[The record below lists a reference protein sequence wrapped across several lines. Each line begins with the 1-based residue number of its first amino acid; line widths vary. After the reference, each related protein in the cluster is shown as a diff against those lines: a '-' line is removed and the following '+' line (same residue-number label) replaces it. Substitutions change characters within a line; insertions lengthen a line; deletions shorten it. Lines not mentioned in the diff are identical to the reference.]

1 MWIRKL
7 DPEGVVNA
15 YNVDLQLLYP
25 WEGVVTPPFGAAW
38 ATLAPGEST
47 KPHAH
52 QECETFFI
60 ARGRGTMAIG
70 EERSPVEAGDVTYH
84 PPFDNHTLTNA
95 SDDED
100 LLFLTVYWEDRETW
114 EARDEDAAAAPSPAT
129 GTVSR
134 VLVTAAPP
142 TPNGDLHLGHLA
154 GPYLSGDIHARYLR
168 LQGVDARFV
177 FGSDD
182 HSPWVAALA
191 AELGL
196 TPEETARRFSESIG
210 STLAAAGVE
219 LAAYSRAA
227 RSPHHREAV
236 REVFSELHRR
246 GSIVEKEVAEAYCE
260 SCDQV
265 LIEFRVEGRCPSCGE
280 AMAGNTCEACGRAS
294 RAAELVEPR
303 CRACGARAAIRRRPR
318 LVFPLAPHAERLR
331 ELYRHVEMPTRL
343 RAFCQ
348 EVLAGELPDFPVTQP
363 GEWGLEVPVAGHEDE
378 RIYVWFEIAPRYLG
392 YARRLAADDGAGAA
406 GWERWWKAEDA
417 RVVQFFGFDNVFYY
431 TVLIPAVLAAYD
443 PEIRLPEA
451 FVSNE
456 FYRLDGSK
464 FSTSRNHRILGREL
478 LAEVPRDAVRFH
490 LAATCPERRE
500 TSFTREELEATC
512 RRELADGWQGW
523 LAELGHRVAAGG
535 GEVPATGDWT
545 DEHRRFYER
554 LRTLLREIGE
564 AYEAAGFSPQRAT
577 RLLGE
582 VVREARRFGAGEA
595 HWARAA
601 ATHGEERRT
610 ALALELLAAKLL
622 GLAAAP
628 VTPAVSEAIWR
639 ALGYGRGPADGDW
652 RGALE
657 WVPAGQDA
665 SGLDRPDLLH
675 LPGLAPRQE
684 AAVKMTSIVTN

>member
-7 DPEGVVNA
+7 DPEALVNA

-38 ATLAPGEST
+38 AILAPGEST

-60 ARGRGTMAIG
+60 ARGRGVMSIG
-70 EERSPVEAGDVTYH
+70 DDRRPVEAGDVTFH

-100 LLFLTVYWEDRETW
+100 LLFLTVYWEDREAWKGVGEGT
-114 EARDEDAAAAPSPAT
+114 EAAASPAAVE
-129 GTVSR
+129 VSR

-154 GPYLSGDIHARYLR
+154 GPYLSGDFHARYLR
-168 LQGVDARFV
+168 LRGLDARFV

-182 HSPWVAALA
+182 NSPWVAGLA
-191 AELGL
+191 GELGS
-196 TPEETARRFSESIG
+196 TPSETARSLSDSIAA
-210 STLAAAGVE
+210 TLSAAGVE
-219 LAAYSRAA
+219 LAAYTRAN
-227 RSPHHREAV
+227 RSGAHREAV
-236 REVFSELHRR
+236 QEVFRELHHR
-246 GSIVEKEVAEAYCE
+246 GAIVEKEVTEAYCE
-260 SCDQV
+260 ACDRV
-265 LIEFRVEGRCPSCGE
+265 LVENSVEGRCPHCRQ
-280 AMAGNTCEACGRAS
+280 AMAGNTCEACGWATRGG
-294 RAAELVEPR
+294 ELLEAR
-303 CRACGARAAIRRRPR
+303 CRACGADAVIRRRER

-348 EVLAGELPDFPVTQP
+348 EALAGELPDFPVTQP
-363 GEWGLEVPVAGHEDE
+363 GDWGLEVPVPGHEDE

-392 YARRLAADDGAGAA
+392 YARHLAAADGAGPA
-406 GWERWWKAEDA
+406 GWERWWKADDA

-451 FVSNE
+451 LVSNE
-456 FYRLDGSK
+456 FYRLDGLK
-464 FSTSRNHRILGREL
+464 FSTSRNHRILGRDL
-478 LAEVPRDAVRFH
+478 LAEAPRDAVRFY
-490 LAATCPERRE
+490 LASTCPEREE
-500 TSFTREELEATC
+500 TNFTREEFAETC
-512 RRELADGWQGW
+512 RRELTDGW
-523 LAELGHRVAAGG
+523 LAWLADLARRVETAGG
-535 GEVPATGDWT
+535 GKVPATGDWT
-545 DEHRRFYER
+545 GEHRRFFGR
-554 LRTLLREIGE
+554 LETLLGEIGE

-582 VVREARRFGAGEA
+582 LVREARRFGRGEA
-595 HWARAA
+595 HWERAA
-601 ATHGEERRT
+601 STHGEERRT
-610 ALALELLAAKLL
+610 ALALEVLAAKLL

-628 VTPAVSEAIWR
+628 VTPAFSEALWR
-639 ALGYGRGPADGDW
+639 ALGFDRGPGDGDW
-652 RGALE
+652 LTALE

-665 SGLDRPDLLH
+665 SGLARPL
-675 LPGLAPRQE
+675 GTELAPE
-684 AAVKMTSIVTN
+684 VETAASAPIVVTN